1 MLHLII
7 DTSSKKLTV
16 SLCEETTICAEFTDD
31 FIIGT
36 AEKLLPIIDSL
47 FKAAKKERTDL
58 NTVIVTVGPGSF
70 TGVRIGLST
79 AKGIGDALDITVLG
93 VSALESVAMDM
104 PRPCIVALDT
114 KRNDFYT
121 QQFFD
126 NGTTKPTT
134 SSLEEIINM
143 GFPVITDTPE
153 AFKDT
158 SVKLLPYPENFTLNL
173 LKTALQQARV
183 STSDTDP
190 IYIRNAE
197 VTIKQK

>member
-16 SLCEETTICAEFTDD
+16 ALCEETTICAKFTDE
-31 FIIGT
+31 FNIGT
-36 AEKLLPIIDSL
+36 AERLIPIIDSL
-47 FKAAKKERTDL
+47 FIEAHKERNDL

-126 NGTTKPTT
+126 NGTTKPT

-197 VTIKQK
+197 VTVKQK

>member
-16 SLCEETTICAEFTDD
+16 ALCEETKICAKFTDE
-31 FIIGT
+31 FNIGT
-36 AEKLLPIIDSL
+36 AERLIPIIDSL
-47 FKAAKKERTDL
+47 FIEAQKERTDL

-126 NGTTKPTT
+126 NASTDPNT

-143 GFPVITDTPE
+143 GIPVVTDTPE

-158 SVKLLPYPENFTLNL
+158 AVKLLPYPENFTLNL
-173 LKTALQQARV
+173 LKTACQQASV
-183 STSDTDP
+183 STLDTDP

-197 VTIKQK
+197 VTVKQK

>member
-16 SLCEETTICAEFTDD
+16 ALCEETKICAKFTDE
-31 FIIGT
+31 FNIGT
-36 AEKLLPIIDSL
+36 AERLIPIIDSL

-79 AKGIGDALDITVLG
+79 AKGIGDITVEYSYVKNGYYL
-93 VSALESVAMDM
+93 VKKV
-104 PRPCIVALDT
+104 
-114 KRNDFYT
+114 RNDFYT

-126 NGTTKPTT
+126 NASTDPNT

-143 GFPVITDTPE
+143 GIPVVTDTPE

-158 SVKLLPYPENFTLNL
+158 AVKLLPYPENFALNL